1 MPYPDFEQ
9 LSMEFLGETRTVF
22 KAGSGPAV
30 IVIHEVPGLYP
41 EVAEFGRKVVA
52 QGFTVYMP
60 SLLGTP
66 GKKMS
71 VPYAVSSIARA
82 CVMKEFTVWAKG
94 ENSSITLWLRAL
106 AEHAYKECGGAGVGA
121 IGMCLT
127 GGFALAM
134 AVDPWVKAPVLSQ
147 PSLPFAVLP
156 SQKRDL
162 GIDKATLG
170 TVQDRMKKEGLC
182 VMGLRFTK
190 DRAVPDER
198 FAALREELGENFLA
212 IEIDSSKGNAHNIS
226 RKAHSVL
233 TNDLVP
239 TEGHPTQEAL
249 NEVMQFFRTRLSGNT
264 SPTNTSPTN
273 TSPTKAS

>member
-22 KAGSGPAV
+22 KAGRGPAV

-41 EVAEFGRKVVA
+41 EVADFGRKVVE

-71 VPYAVSSIARA
+71 MPYAMSSIARA

-94 ENSSITLWLRAL
+94 ENSAITLWLRAL

-121 IGMCLT
+121 VGMCLT

-134 AVDPWVKAPVLSQ
+134 AVDPWIKAPVLSQ
-147 PSLPFAVLP
+147 PSLPFAVFA

-162 GIDKATLG
+162 GIDKETLG
-170 TVQDRMKKEGLC
+170 VVQSRVEKEGLC

-190 DRAVPDER
+190 DRAVPEER
-198 FAALREELGENFLA
+198 FQTLRAELGDNFLA
-212 IEIDSSKGNAHNIS
+212 IEIDSAKGNAHKIS

-249 NEVMQFFRTRLSGNT
+249 QQVMQFFHSRLDGDA
-264 SPTNTSPTN
+264 SPTNAN
-273 TSPTKAS
+273 